1 MNQLTLTQIWI
12 YPVKSLGGI
21 PLQRA
26 KVFGKGLQLDRRWML
41 IDEHGVF
48 MTQRINPTMALFKLT
63 LGDGVIDVTFFSPDS
78 KAIDSISFT
87 TDEQSNNTGTR
98 FAAVVWNDPVEVK
111 EPNVK
116 ISRWFSKHL
125 QMNCKLVYFPESNP
139 RAVDP
144 NYKVNDEHVSLADA
158 YPFLI
163 IGQSSLDDLNS
174 KLPEPLPMNRFR
186 PNFVFTGGE
195 PYEEDLWRNFSIGS
209 NRFIGVK
216 PCARCVLTT
225 VNQATAEKG
234 PEPLRTL
241 SLYRKKD
248 SKVLFGN
255 NVVTVDE
262 GDVRVGDVITL
273 N

>member
-125 QMNCKLVYFPESNP
+125 Q
-139 RAVDP
+139 
-144 NYKVNDEHVSLADA
+144 
-158 YPFLI
+158 
-163 IGQSSLDDLNS
+163 LN
-174 KLPEPLPMNRFR
+174 
-186 PNFVFTGGE
+186 T
-195 PYEEDLWRNFSIGS
+195 
-209 NRFIGVK
+209 
-216 PCARCVLTT
+216 
-225 VNQATAEKG
+225 
-234 PEPLRTL
+234 
-241 SLYRKKD
+241 YR
-248 SKVLFGN
+248 
-255 NVVTVDE
+255 
-262 GDVRVGDVITL
+262 
-273 N
+273 